1 MGRPGFG
8 EPGRSSRKGQPPRV
22 SGTRSPS
29 DRRLVGQ
36 LVGAARRRPLAST
49 SPSHSPP
56 HHSCPPPY
64 HPPNPAPAVPAGGA
78 WRRRRRRRLGRARR
92 SCGTSPPL
100 PSTCSS
106 DLPFQPDPVQGPDP
120 GPFIGSRPSRA
131 APRRRKSRQK
141 TTNYLSQ
148 QQIDTIKTIVHE
160 LAFGIVI
167 CFGLLVVGS
176 GPSAR
181 ASSPGRRAEVD
192 FTNCQIE
199 RN

>member
-36 LVGAARRRPLAST
+36 LVGAARRRRPLAST

-120 GPFIGSRPSRA
+120 GSFIGSRPSRA

-148 QQIDTIKTIVHE
+148 QQIDTIKTMACTSWRSVSSS
-160 LAFGIVI
+160 V
-167 CFGLLVVGS
+167 LVYWS
-176 GPSAR
+176 WDRAR
-181 ASSPGRRAEVD
+181 AHGQALPDAGPRSIL
-192 FTNCQIE
+192 QIAK
-199 RN
+199 